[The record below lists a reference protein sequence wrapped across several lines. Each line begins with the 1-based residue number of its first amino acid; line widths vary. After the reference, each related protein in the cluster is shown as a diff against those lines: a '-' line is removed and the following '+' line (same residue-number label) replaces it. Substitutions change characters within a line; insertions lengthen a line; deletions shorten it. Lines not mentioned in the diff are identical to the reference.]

1 MNKQFLKLLYYFT
14 PMFFIL
20 CERTGGLMFQINHS
34 GIKHVI
40 VVFACACGLISL
52 PKPKYTRFNWEL
64 KYILFASVF
73 LYVVSIFFQLY
84 NQSFKSYSLKE
95 FYFLIT
101 PIIFIYCLFN
111 LFSRKELERWMD
123 AMFYFTSFIFVG
135 KYVLMQSSDFTMSG
149 FIQMF
154 NWRNLILE
162 SVSPL
167 GSESDTGVLMM
178 IFDFYYIFKNDKRKI
193 IIASLLTFFGYKR
206 FVCLFMILFLIISP
220 YISRG
225 KKPKYYLVVSTIV
238 LFLFLPSTVY
248 IMCTDEFAFWFE
260 SKYDVDFN
268 EFTMTRFYIVNMV
281 IDANLTNYGLGTVTH
296 YLEVLGNEGQTNMHN
311 DILRIYMETTIIG
324 SIVFTY
330 CFFKIASKNIFSY
343 FLMLFMFVELYLA
356 HFLGPA
362 TIIFW
367 IFVYYNIFYFNSEL
381 ILKTPSRK
389 KFLWWH

>member
-1 MNKQFLKLLYYFT
+1 
-14 PMFFIL
+14 
-20 CERTGGLMFQINHS
+20 
-34 GIKHVI
+34 
-40 VVFACACGLISL
+40 
-52 PKPKYTRFNWEL
+52 
-64 KYILFASVF
+64 
-73 LYVVSIFFQLY
+73 
-84 NQSFKSYSLKE
+84 
-95 FYFLIT
+95 
-101 PIIFIYCLFN
+101 
-111 LFSRKELERWMD
+111 
-123 AMFYFTSFIFVG
+123 
-135 KYVLMQSSDFTMSG
+135 
-149 FIQMF
+149 
-154 NWRNLILE
+154 
-162 SVSPL
+162 
-167 GSESDTGVLMM
+167 
-178 IFDFYYIFKNDKRKI
+178 
-193 IIASLLTFFGYKR
+193 
-206 FVCLFMILFLIISP
+206 
-220 YISRG
+220 
-225 KKPKYYLVVSTIV
+225 
-238 LFLFLPSTVY
+238 
-248 IMCTDEFAFWFE
+248 MCTDEFAFWFE

>member
-1 MNKQFLKLLYYFT
+1 
-14 PMFFIL
+14 MFFIL
-20 CERTGGLMFQINHS
+20 CERTGGLLFEINHS
-34 GIKHVI
+34 GIKHVL
-40 VVFACACGLISL
+40 VVFTCACGLISL
-52 PKPKYTRFNWEL
+52 PKQKYTKFNWEL

-73 LYVVSIFFQLY
+73 LYVISIFFQLY

-101 PIIFIYCLFN
+101 PVIFIYCLFN

-123 AMFYFTSFIFVG
+123 VLFYFSCFVFVG
-135 KYVLMQSSDFTMSG
+135 KYALTQYSDFSVSG
-149 FIQMF
+149 LIQMF
-154 NWRNLILE
+154 NWRNLILD

-167 GSESDTGVLMM
+167 SSESDTGVLMM

-193 IIASLLTFFGYKR
+193 IIASLLAFFGYKR
-206 FVCLFMILFLIISP
+206 FVCLFLILFLIISP
-220 YISRG
+220 FMSRG
-225 KKPKYYLVVSTIV
+225 KKPKYYWVVTTIV
-238 LFLFLPSTVY
+238 IFLFLPSTVY

-296 YLEVLGNEGQTNMHN
+296 YLEVLGNAGQTNMHN

-324 SIVFTY
+324 SIVFTG

-343 FLMLFMFVELYLA
+343 FMMLFMFVELYVA

-381 ILKTPSRK
+381 ILKSPSRK

>member
-1 MNKQFLKLLYYFT
+1 
-14 PMFFIL
+14 MFFIL
-20 CERTGGLMFQINHS
+20 CERTGGLFFEINHS
-34 GIKHVI
+34 GIKHVL
-40 VVFACACGLISL
+40 VVFTCACGLISL
-52 PKPKYTRFNWEL
+52 PKQKYTKFNWEL

-73 LYVVSIFFQLY
+73 LYVISIFFQLY

-101 PIIFIYCLFN
+101 PVIFIYCLFN

-123 AMFYFTSFIFVG
+123 VLFYFSCFVFVG
-135 KYVLMQSSDFTMSG
+135 KYVLMQHSDFSVSG
-149 FIQMF
+149 LIQMF
-154 NWRNLILE
+154 NWRNLLVD

-167 GSESDTGVLMM
+167 SSESDTGVLMM

-193 IIASLLTFFGYKR
+193 IIASLLAFFGYKR
-206 FVCLFMILFLIISP
+206 FVCLFLILFLIVSP
-220 YISRG
+220 YINRG
-225 KKPKYYLVVSTIV
+225 NKPKYYLVVTTIIV
-238 LFLFLPSTVY
+238 FLFLPSTVY

-296 YLEVLGNEGQTNMHN
+296 YLEVLGNQGQTNMHN

-324 SIVFTY
+324 SIVFTC

-343 FLMLFMFVELYLA
+343 FMMLFMFVELYVA

-381 ILKTPSRK
+381 ILKSPVKK

>member
-20 CERTGGLMFQINHS
+20 CERTGGLLFEINHS
-34 GIKHVI
+34 GIKHVL
-40 VVFACACGLISL
+40 VVFTCACGLISL
-52 PKPKYTRFNWEL
+52 PKQKYTKFNWEL

-73 LYVVSIFFQLY
+73 LYVISIFFQLY

-101 PIIFIYCLFN
+101 PVIFIYCLFN

-123 AMFYFTSFIFVG
+123 VLFYFSCFVFVG
-135 KYVLMQSSDFTMSG
+135 KYALTQYSDFSVSG
-149 FIQMF
+149 LIQMF
-154 NWRNLILE
+154 NWRNLILD

-167 GSESDTGVLMM
+167 SSESDTGVLMM

-193 IIASLLTFFGYKR
+193 IIASLLAFFGYKR
-206 FVCLFMILFLIISP
+206 FVCLFLILFLIISP
-220 YISRG
+220 FMSRG
-225 KKPKYYLVVSTIV
+225 KKPKYYWVVTTIV
-238 LFLFLPSTVY
+238 IFLFLPSTVY

-296 YLEVLGNEGQTNMHN
+296 YLEVLGNAGQTNMHN

-324 SIVFTY
+324 SIVFTC

-343 FLMLFMFVELYLA
+343 FMMLFMFVELYVA

-381 ILKTPSRK
+381 ILKSPVKK

>member
-1 MNKQFLKLLYYFT
+1 
-14 PMFFIL
+14 MFFIL
-20 CERTGGLMFQINHS
+20 CERTGGLLFEINHS
-34 GIKHVI
+34 GIKHVL
-40 VVFACACGLISL
+40 VVFTCACGLISL
-52 PKPKYTRFNWEL
+52 PKQKYTKFNWEL

-73 LYVVSIFFQLY
+73 LYVISIFFQLY

-101 PIIFIYCLFN
+101 PVIFIYCLFN

-123 AMFYFTSFIFVG
+123 VLFYFSCFVFVG
-135 KYVLMQSSDFTMSG
+135 KYALTQYSDFSVSG
-149 FIQMF
+149 LIQMF
-154 NWRNLILE
+154 NWRNLILD

-167 GSESDTGVLMM
+167 SSESDTGVLMM

-193 IIASLLTFFGYKR
+193 IIASLLAFFGYKR
-206 FVCLFMILFLIISP
+206 FVCLFLILFLIISP
-220 YISRG
+220 FMSRG
-225 KKPKYYLVVSTIV
+225 KKPKYYWVVTTIV
-238 LFLFLPSTVY
+238 IFLFLPSTVY

-296 YLEVLGNEGQTNMHN
+296 YLEVLGNAGQTNMHN

-324 SIVFTY
+324 SIVFTC

-343 FLMLFMFVELYLA
+343 FMMLFMFVELYVA

-381 ILKTPSRK
+381 ILKSPVKK